1 MISAENGM
9 PGIRNVYGNIKKDTG
24 RNWRKYLLEADD
36 RKGAGMDKEK
46 DAKLI
51 KIELNKRGDYIAVST
66 ADTDLFDRFVMGY
79 RQIVDMAAE
88 LPQKY
93 KDIEQRYVKPCIEKT
108 VEIARVNVA
117 FSNDAIEIIDN
128 IFGKHT
134 IKKYFRKLYK
144 KVPDFLPGTEC
155 FIDFFNQMCPVWEE
169 LFGRRVDDSEKEHI
183 RSMGQYVHFGI

>member
-134 IKKYFRKLYK
+134 IKKYY
-144 KVPDFLPGTEC
+144 
-155 FIDFFNQMCPVWEE
+155 IYM
-169 LFGRRVDDSEKEHI
+169 
-183 RSMGQYVHFGI
+183 